1 MVKELEA
8 RVQQLTVEAESSNLQ
23 WQTLSQEK
31 TELDKCYQAACSES
45 QEMKARN
52 HSLQKE
58 KDRSVQDYEKRTQQ
72 LQSKY
77 DSDMSYITQQN
88 ALSAAKAS
96 DVIEELE
103 QRVSQ
108 LKQQLQELEHQRQQ
122 QLREQ
127 ESRFQ
132 KDTFHLE
139 RLSDKKVHD
148 LQNKLEEEREKGL
161 KKVSKLEGTLKEKEE
176 QLRRVT
182 EMQRLQAQ
190 QADAALEAFKRQ
202 VETNTEKAY
211 SEMKQQMEKVEV
223 DLSRSKSLREKQS
236 KEFSW
241 QLGDLKQR
249 YENQIVE
256 LKLEQEQEKTYLFQQ
271 HNTEKDSIVKD
282 REQAIDMLEKE
293 LRITVSDHETK
304 SQSLRQQDSQIVSE
318 LEVQVHKLKEELI
331 HVNSQRKQQLEEL
344 ALLRDEEKQKA
355 AREHEVALSKLRA
368 EMETMKV
375 VMQRTHA
382 SETEEALEKVR
393 GECLESEKEYGEY
406 DCSFFQMVSELQAS
420 ITSVRDESG
429 RQQLA
434 TERKL
439 QDKAQKCE
447 SEKRQLIKDN
457 EKAIKLL
464 NDEVENYCNQLRST
478 EKKLQQKELDKQEQ
492 MTHIRQEYEM
502 RIKGLMPFAM
512 RQELEDTILSLKSQ
526 VNFLQKRAQVLQEDL
541 NTNQNKR

>member
-1 MVKELEA
+1 MCEQSTDTLKNEWEKKLHNAVADMEQEKFELQKKHTENIQELLDDTNARLIKMETDYMAQTKATNQMVKELEA

-23 WQTLSQEK
+23 WQKLSQEK

-249 YENQIVE
+249 YENQITPFERENCNRKV
-256 LKLEQEQEKTYLFQQ
+256 
-271 HNTEKDSIVKD
+271 HCKDSVTD
-282 REQAIDMLEKE
+282 
-293 LRITVSDHETK
+293 
-304 SQSLRQQDSQIVSE
+304 
-318 LEVQVHKLKEELI
+318 
-331 HVNSQRKQQLEEL
+331 
-344 ALLRDEEKQKA
+344 
-355 AREHEVALSKLRA
+355 
-368 EMETMKV
+368 KV
-375 VMQRTHA
+375 V
-382 SETEEALEKVR
+382 
-393 GECLESEKEYGEY
+393 
-406 DCSFFQMVSELQAS
+406 
-420 ITSVRDESG
+420 
-429 RQQLA
+429 
-434 TERKL
+434 
-439 QDKAQKCE
+439 
-447 SEKRQLIKDN
+447 
-457 EKAIKLL
+457 
-464 NDEVENYCNQLRST
+464 
-478 EKKLQQKELDKQEQ
+478 
-492 MTHIRQEYEM
+492 
-502 RIKGLMPFAM
+502 
-512 RQELEDTILSLKSQ
+512 
-526 VNFLQKRAQVLQEDL
+526 
-541 NTNQNKR
+541 